1 MTLSEMESDFSRPV
15 PPVTPTPTPTVHE
28 RQKALI
34 EKIPNLSEA
43 QRKFLIERYQPKPGT
58 AISSDPIAQ
67 QKQLQVILRKI
78 TDPMTLSEM
87 ESDFSTVPPVTPT
100 PTPTVHERQKA
111 LIEKIPNLSEAQ
123 RKFLIERYQPK
134 PGRRFRAI
142 R

>member
-1 MTLSEMESDFSRPV
+1 MESDFSRPV
-15 PPVTPTPTPTVHE
+15 PPVTPTATPTVHE

-43 QRKFLIERYQPKPGT
+43 QRKFLIERYQPRPGT

-87 ESDFSTVPPVTPT
+87 ESDFSRPVPPVTPT
-100 PTPTVHERQKA
+100 ATPTVHERQKA

-134 PGRRFRAI
+134 PG
-142 R
+142 